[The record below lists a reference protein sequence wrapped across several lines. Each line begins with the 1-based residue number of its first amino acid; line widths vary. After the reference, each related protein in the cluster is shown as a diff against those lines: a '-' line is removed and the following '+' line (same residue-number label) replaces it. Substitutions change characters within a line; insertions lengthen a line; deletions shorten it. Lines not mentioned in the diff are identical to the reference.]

1 MAVGVALPDY
11 SGRDS
16 AEYVDYACAVFLR
29 RSLLVRE
36 GGEHG
41 VCDDFS
47 FAEANDPQHVAVRDP
62 RRESE
67 DCNFV
72 ADTRNSVAELGEAF
86 GEGAEGFAVA
96 LAYPE

>member
-1 MAVGVALPDY
+1 MAVGVALPGH

-16 AEYVDYACAVFLR
+16 AEYVDYAYAVFLR

-41 VCDDFS
+41 VCEDLS
-47 FAEANDPQHVAVRDP
+47 FAEANDPQHVAVCDP
-62 RRESE
+62 RREGE

-72 ADTRNSVAELGEAF
+72 ANVRNSVAELGEAF
-86 GEGAEGFAVA
+86 GEGAEGFAAA
-96 LAYPE
+96 LAYPN